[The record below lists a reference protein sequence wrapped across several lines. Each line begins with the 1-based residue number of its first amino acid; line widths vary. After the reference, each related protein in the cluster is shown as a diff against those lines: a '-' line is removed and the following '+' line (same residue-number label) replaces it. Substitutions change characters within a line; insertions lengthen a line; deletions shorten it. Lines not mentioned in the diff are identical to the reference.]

1 MERQVPL
8 VFPAITDFC
17 QKALNVEAKIA
28 RSDIEVMMEMHER
41 SKGFP
46 ENAVDWKE
54 IEKSA
59 AAALPT
65 CSGYVKHL
73 SGFLQKYSGDLL
85 PELASWLGCISASM
99 GMLGGEFP
107 KATNEVRCDA
117 GESIPYLAIAC
128 MKAQKLSTRVED
140 GVCKSIP
147 CSKIQAFSHKNMKK
161 EVHLAERHL
170 RVAREIVEKLGL
182 RDKALVPLG
191 HLDVRIVLHLTGQKK
206 LYEDREYPDLDAISQ
221 VMAPQIKLQ

>member
-1 MERQVPL
+1 MQRVCKAFEWFSPEVLRRLASRTCFLAWYHQCFHGDAGGEYL
-8 VFPAITDFC
+8 KAIT
-17 QKALNVEAKIA
+17 
-28 RSDIEVMMEMHER
+28 EV
-41 SKGFP
+41 K
-46 ENAVDWKE
+46 
-54 IEKSA
+54 
-59 AAALPT
+59 
-65 CSGYVKHL
+65 
-73 SGFLQKYSGDLL
+73 
-85 PELASWLGCISASM
+85 
-99 GMLGGEFP
+99 
-107 KATNEVRCDA
+107 CDA

-191 HLDVRIVLHLTGQKK
+191 HLDVRVVLHLTGQKK

>member
-1 MERQVPL
+1 MERHVPQVWPR
-8 VFPAITDFC
+8 ITDFV

-99 GMLGGEFP
+99 GMLGG
-107 KATNEVRCDA
+107 
-117 GESIPYLAIAC
+117 S
-128 MKAQKLSTRVED
+128 S
-140 GVCKSIP
+140 
-147 CSKIQAFSHKNMKK
+147 
-161 EVHLAERHL
+161 
-170 RVAREIVEKLGL
+170 
-182 RDKALVPLG
+182 
-191 HLDVRIVLHLTGQKK
+191 
-206 LYEDREYPDLDAISQ
+206 
-221 VMAPQIKLQ
+221 